1 MGLHQKFCLLYWFFF
16 LNWKLICHTA
26 FSGSRQSYTTI
37 AKLFATLHNEWELK
51 LWEYKKNCS
60 EQQLWSKINSMRTKD
75 TSTGR
80 RNGWWLC
87 LDKHLH
93 EWLKNAHRMLCWH
106 VKVDGKVVGA
116 DRKARKRKL
125 VKVYKWCKNL

>member
-1 MGLHQKFCLLYWFFF
+1 MSLHQKFCLLYWFFF

-37 AKLFATLHNEWELK
+37 AKLFATLYNEWELK

-75 TSTGR
+75 TSR
-80 RNGWWLC
+80 RRKNSLRLW
-87 LDKHLH
+87 LDKRPH
-93 EWLKNAHRMLCWH
+93 EQLKSVCRMLCWH

-116 DRKARKRKL
+116 DGKSWKRKL
-125 VKVYKWCKNL
+125 VKVYKWCENL